1 MEEEK
6 KTHIYQEGESMA
18 GLISH
23 MDAGDVISYPM
34 DKWNYIRNLVAK
46 MNSVHHLTG
55 RKYSTRVNREEG
67 TISATRVL

>member
-46 MNSVHHLTG
+46 MNSVHMCI
-55 RKYSTRVNREEG
+55 N
-67 TISATRVL
+67 